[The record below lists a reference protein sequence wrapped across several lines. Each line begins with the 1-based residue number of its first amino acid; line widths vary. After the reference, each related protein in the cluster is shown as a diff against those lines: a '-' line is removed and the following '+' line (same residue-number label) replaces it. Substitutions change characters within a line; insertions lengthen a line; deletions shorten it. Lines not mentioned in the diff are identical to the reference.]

1 MTKWIIAALMTTGMF
16 AATASSSQ
24 PAATTETADVVATGT
39 CSYTCS
45 SNGKT
50 YLNRT
55 QCRAACSGV
64 CTIEVC

>member
-16 AATASSSQ
+16 AATATRS
-24 PAATTETADVVATGT
+24 PAAAEEASDVVATGT
-39 CSYTCS
+39 CNYTCS

-64 CTIEVC
+64 CMIEAC